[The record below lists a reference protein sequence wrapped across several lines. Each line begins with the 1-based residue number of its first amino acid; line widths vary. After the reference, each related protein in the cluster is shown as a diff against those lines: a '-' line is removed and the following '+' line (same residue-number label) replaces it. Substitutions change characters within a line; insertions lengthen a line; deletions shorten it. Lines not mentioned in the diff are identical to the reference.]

1 MDKKH
6 IVVQSFAKD
15 IDFEKIKT
23 LEKTHTYISDK
34 LILDSI
40 NGVNVVAKDHH
51 EVLKNKTGFSRIL
64 GELTG
69 NSKIH
74 QDMINENIIQGIIA
88 CTSWLQDH
96 DRHFTRIDGRIYDL
110 TTELENTQEQILKF
124 YNQHTNLKHK
134 VEELKESFDNFI
146 KSSQE
151 MFSKFEDRIKKLE
164 INSIL
169 NEEISFLKSDMK
181 YKDFDDIS
189 LKLFV
194 FFDNLFSGEF
204 GFYCSLNK
212 NYKLDYLESEIRN
225 YIKDRNGNNYL
236 NEYLSFEKIF
246 KSLNNLNSLEKEA
259 IYYISNHQCQFLE
272 TKGIISESNALIK
285 LCSNDDINIFK
296 KDIKNNS
303 IISEFTTY
311 EDYIRNTIREFK

>member
-1 MDKKH
+1 
-6 IVVQSFAKD
+6 
-15 IDFEKIKT
+15 
-23 LEKTHTYISDK
+23 
-34 LILDSI
+34 
-40 NGVNVVAKDHH
+40 
-51 EVLKNKTGFSRIL
+51 
-64 GELTG
+64 
-69 NSKIH
+69 
-74 QDMINENIIQGIIA
+74 MINENIIQGIIA

-151 MFSKFEDRIKKLE
+151 MFSKLEDRIKKLE

-285 LCSNDDINIFK
+285 ICSNDDINIFK